1 MLSVKQ
7 GYLAMF
13 LMLVK
18 YWDETKHD
26 SLGAM
31 LGSLNPF
38 LFKGYIS
45 ADPAAILDWEKS
57 VKKVTDKEMLT
68 EDEAFEASLIF
79 LSLYQND
86 FGFEIGWIIDDLG
99 ITEIR
104 GMRWNDGIARAREYE
119 MEQWH

>member
-18 YWDETKHD
+18 YWDETKCD

-45 ADPAAILDWEKS
+45 ADPAAFVDWVNS
-57 VKKVTDKEMLT
+57 VKKVTVKEMLT
-68 EDEAFEASLIF
+68 EDEAFEASLMF
-79 LSLYQND
+79 VSLYRND
-86 FGFEIGWIIDDLG
+86 FGFEVGWIIDDLG
-99 ITEIR
+99 ITQISD
-104 GMRWNDGIARAREYE
+104 MRWNDGVDRAREYE
-119 MEQWH
+119 MDQWD